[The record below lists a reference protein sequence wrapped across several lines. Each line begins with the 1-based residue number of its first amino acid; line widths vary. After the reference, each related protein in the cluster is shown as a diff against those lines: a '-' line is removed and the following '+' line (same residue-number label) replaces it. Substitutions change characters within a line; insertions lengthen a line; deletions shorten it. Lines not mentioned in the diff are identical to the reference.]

1 MKPENVL
8 LVSDDADNFD
18 IKISDLGFAQKF
30 DKSGDGMTLVLGSPL
45 YMAPELVKREP
56 YCEKVDVWS
65 LGVITYQLLSGK
77 TPFESTRSLRK
88 IDWNIKHKQVEFKTN
103 KSENWDDISENAKDF
118 IRKCLTRDQHARPSI
133 NELFEHPW
141 IHEYI

>member
-1 MKPENVL
+1 
-8 LVSDDADNFD
+8 
-18 IKISDLGFAQKF
+18 
-30 DKSGDGMTLVLGSPL
+30 MTLVLGSPL

-56 YCEKVDVWS
+56 YSEKVDVWS

-88 IDWNIKHKQVEFKTN
+88 IDWNIKHKIVDFKTT
-103 KSENWDDISENAKDF
+103 KTENWDDISENAKDF
-118 IRKCLTRDQHARPSI
+118 IRKCLTRDQNSRPSI